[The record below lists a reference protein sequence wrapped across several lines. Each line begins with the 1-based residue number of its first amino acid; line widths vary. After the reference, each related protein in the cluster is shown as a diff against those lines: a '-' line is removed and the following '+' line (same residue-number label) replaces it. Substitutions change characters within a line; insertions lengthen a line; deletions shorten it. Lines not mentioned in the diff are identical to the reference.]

1 MKNIPLQEYLQS
13 QIATA
18 PSRLKG
24 VVNDMEGKPLFK
36 RTIFATLL
44 SYLSNKESDPRI
56 IILPGLRGTGKTT
69 LLSQLYLSLKS
80 ENITKLY
87 LSVEEAITRFDVD
100 LWEIIENYEILIGKS
115 LEELEEPL
123 YLFLDEIH
131 YDKKWAIFLK
141 TLYDKSKKIKVFC
154 TGSAAILLR
163 EQINADVARRVFFV
177 DIDPVSF
184 PEYMLFKNQKTPLL
198 AEAKIIAD
206 AILRSNSAQSLYT
219 SLQKVKSKVDKYW
232 LDISKFEI
240 QKYIKFGTF
249 PFTLRSENEAV
260 ALAFIS
266 QIVSKVIYTDI
277 PQFYPFNIET
287 LGLVDKILYLI
298 SDTLGVSVTKLSEA
312 LEMKPDTLR
321 LILKGLILSGLIMR
335 IPPYGSHFKQVKKPS
350 KYLFATPSLRYSYLA
365 SKDNIITFDNYQGAM
380 LEDLVGM
387 YLTRLLSSHVGSSIT
402 YDMADGGADFVVSLG
417 INKIIIEVGSG
428 PKDYRQIIQTSAK
441 IKSKYNLIIS
451 TSELEYSKEYD
462 TVKIPL
468 KYLLL
473 T

>member
-1 MKNIPLQEYLQS
+1 MKNIQLQEYLQS
-13 QIATA
+13 QIATT
-18 PSRLKG
+18 PTRLKG
-24 VVNDMEGKPLFK
+24 IVNDFEGKPLFK
-36 RTIFATLL
+36 RTIFTTLQ
-44 SYLSNKESDPRI
+44 SYLDNKGGDPRI
-56 IILPGLRGTGKTT
+56 IVMPGLRGTGKTT
-69 LLSQLYLSLKS
+69 LLSQLYLSIKS
-80 ENITKLY
+80 ENVTKLY
-87 LSVEEAITRFDVD
+87 LSVEEAIIRYDVD

-115 LEELEEPL
+115 LEELDEPL

-141 TLYDKSKKIKVFC
+141 TLYDRSKKVKIFC

-184 PEYMLFKNQKTPLL
+184 CEYMLFKHGKTPLSH
-198 AEAKIIAD
+198 EAKMISD
-206 AILRSNSAQSLYT
+206 AILRSDDAELVFK

-260 ALAFIS
+260 ALTFIS
-266 QIVSKVIYTDI
+266 QIISKVIYTDI
-277 PQFYPFNIET
+277 PQFHPFNIET
-287 LGLVDKILYLI
+287 LSLVDKILYLI
-298 SDTLGVSVTKLSEA
+298 SDTLGISVSKLSET
-312 LEMKPDTLR
+312 LEIKPDTLR
-321 LILKGLILSGLIMR
+321 LILKSLILSGLVIR
-335 IPPYGSHFKQVKKPS
+335 VAPHGSHFRQVKKPS

-365 SKDNIITFDNYQGAM
+365 SKDNVITFDNYQGSL

-387 YLTRLLSSHVGSSIT
+387 YLGKLLSSDTGSSIT
-402 YDMADGGADFVVSLG
+402 YDMAGGGADFVISLA
-417 INKIIIEVGSG
+417 NQKIVIEVGTG
-428 PKDYRQIIQTSAK
+428 VKDYKQIIQTSLK

-451 TSELEYSKEYD
+451 SAELEYSKEFNA
-462 TVKIPL
+462 VKIPL
-468 KYLLL
+468 KYLLI